1 MEPMSSFTR
10 RTKEPRM
17 YWNRAPDILL
27 SLSLSLSQLK
37 EMVKDSKLSTIPESP
52 EPRLKS
58 HSDQLRE

>member
-27 SLSLSLSQLK
+27 SLSLSLS
-37 EMVKDSKLSTIPESP
+37 LSLAAKGNGEGFKVIHNS
-52 EPRLKS
+52 
-58 HSDQLRE
+58 